1 MQKRAVLLDE
11 ESFQDE
17 LIIYSVINKTL
28 GITEER

>member
-17 LIIYSVINKTL
+17 LTIYSVINKTL

>member
-1 MQKRAVLLDE
+1 MQERAVLLDE

-17 LIIYSVINKTL
+17 LIIYSVINKIL